1 MVFSP
6 PKGNGAKRGEPA
18 GRSQVARAHREIRR
32 GILEGRYEPGAPLS
46 ELSLAR
52 QHSTSRTPVREALS
66 RLLQEGYV
74 EHVAGRGFFAARITL
89 QGIQETFDV
98 RRLLEGVAAERAAKL
113 ATPDEIATIR
123 ELAAYHYEPGNAQ
136 SHRQAMTTNV
146 QFHLAVAAA
155 GRNTLVVEL
164 IHRCLTQTNRFL
176 SLGLDL
182 HRFQDGASREHQG
195 IAHAIEQRDA
205 AGARAR
211 VERHLDR
218 SSKLVMEALLRGE
231 IRGVAI

>member
-1 MVFSP
+1 MVLKSAAAP
-6 PKGNGAKRGEPA
+6 RT
-18 GRSQVARAHREIRR
+18 QVARAHREIRR
-32 GILEGRYEPGAPLS
+32 AILEGRYEPGAPLS

-89 QGIQETFDV
+89 QGIRETFDV
-98 RRLLEGVAAERAAKL
+98 RRLLEGVAAERAATL
-113 ATPDEIATIR
+113 AQPEEIAQIKT
-123 ELAAYHYEPGNAQ
+123 LASYHYEPGNAQ

-146 QFHLAVAAA
+146 QFHLAIAAA

-182 HRFQDGASREHQG
+182 SRFQDGASHEHQA
-195 IAHAIEQRDA
+195 IVHAIELHDA
-205 AGARAR
+205 AEARTQI
-211 VERHLDR
+211 EQHLDR
-218 SSKLVMEALLRGE
+218 SSRLVMDAVMRGE
-231 IRGVAI
+231 IRGLAI